1 MSETAPK
8 YTAQDRE
15 HRGKIMREAKESLIE
30 AGLGIDAA
38 VVVVKAIVAG
48 KIKHTKM
55 EF

>member
-1 MSETAPK
+1 MSEPT
-8 YTAQDRE
+8 RE
-15 HRGKIMREAKESLIE
+15 RKSEVMRAAKEALME

-48 KIKHTKM
+48 KIPNCKL